1 RPGALGFCP
10 RPRLRAATTQRGSQV
25 SSSSPSTMAH
35 RDPWKTVYLAAVIG
49 GGTIVLGWSL
59 AHLFSAPI
67 PLPFFVLI
75 GLTVLSGCATL
86 RLPTIPVSFSISDS
100 FTI

>member
-1 RPGALGFCP
+1 
-10 RPRLRAATTQRGSQV
+10 
-25 SSSSPSTMAH
+25 MAH

-86 RLPTIPVSFSISDS
+86 RLPTRTARPSGLRSPNVAQRTCAPWSP
-100 FTI
+100 T